1 MTSSEHAQLL
11 HCAQT
16 NSALRTL
23 MAEHEAMAAELVKL
37 RAEVEQMRPI
47 YVAAID
53 WHEAPHTY
61 DSNCAAGEC
70 DDCPAR
76 IAMEKLN
83 QACKEA
89 K

>member
-1 MTSSEHAQLL
+1 MTSTEHAQLL

-37 RAEVEQMRPI
+37 RAAFAKLRDDI
-47 YVAAID
+47 SRDCDCDSYANDID
-53 WHEAPHTY
+53 DILEL
-61 DSNCAAGEC
+61 E
-70 DDCPAR
+70 R
-76 IAMEKLN
+76 
-83 QACKEA
+83 ACKEA